1 MFTVFELMCS
11 GLKGVKEEEK
21 QQEVEISANRNEP
34 SEAPPPQAEPK
45 ASVASLPLPPYDPS
59 NPIGEFNQFTGTL
72 STIGNRVGPD

>member
-1 MFTVFELMCS
+1 MFTVSELMYSS
-11 GLKGVKEEEK
+11 GLKGVKEEK
-21 QQEVEISANRNEP
+21 QQQQEVEISANWNEP

-72 STIGNRVGPD
+72 PTK